1 MADNGSIESLTLEVT
16 AKSASAEQAV
26 DKLISTLERLST
38 KTANLGLGNIGTQL
52 NGVRR
57 AAAGFGDKEA
67 AGIERI
73 FNALSKLQGIANLKI
88 SSSIANQLTNI
99 GVSAELIQ
107 NVDFSGVQRLST
119 ALSGLAGVGQ
129 VNISSALNQ
138 LNRIP
143 KIAESLN
150 SVDMTAFSA
159 KIKEVTESLKPLADE
174 MEKVSKGFSAFPDK
188 LKKVLRETEKVPSAN
203 NRAAKSYAALAA
215 KIAVAVAA
223 AKRIA
228 GVFANMTKE
237 SIDFVESQNLFNVA
251 MGQYSTEARNYAEL
265 VSDKMG
271 INPAEWMKGQGVLMT
286 LGTGFGIAG
295 DKAAE
300 MSKNMTQ
307 LAYDLS
313 SFYNISTEEAFQKL
327 ESGFAGEI
335 EPMRRLGYDLSN
347 AALQQI
353 AYSKGINKTVSSM
366 SQAEKASLRY
376 YAMMTQVTQVQG
388 DMARTINSPANQL
401 RILRARVQEA
411 SRAIGNLL
419 IPIMQKVVP
428 WLIAGAEAVTRF
440 AEGLALIFG
449 IKNTDETGDMI
460 ESIVGGSENIEDA
473 LGGAAEQATKLKKT
487 LLGIDELNVLN
498 EKETGINLGDTGS
511 GTGILDGL
519 FGDEGG
525 SLPGYDFLEQ
535 LQEQADELIAGL
547 DIDGLRD
554 KILTFANLVSDLAMI
569 TGSFKLG
576 GIGKIVTGFGEI
588 YDAFKNFQ
596 TEGINF
602 DNVLEFIGGLA
613 NVLGGI
619 SLLFGEFKI
628 AGMLTALHGL
638 TDIVKIVIENWE
650 EIKRGDFS
658 SLGSVDGIIAI
669 VELIGGLAIAFGV
682 FDRIKG
688 MFNAKKNI
696 ETASTGMG
704 KTFGALKTLAVN
716 LGLGLIILAEVAAA
730 AALIVGAIGL
740 LGWGLQKVA
749 EAWEPVIENS
759 ETVITAIGAG
769 IGLMTVIGVVCYALG
784 SVGKVAA
791 TNIGI
796 GMAILAE
803 IGIATALFVAEIW
816 ILGEGLSKV
825 AESWTPV
832 LENSETVITAIGIGT
847 GLLVGIGVAC
857 AILGTLGATVA
868 VNIGIGMA
876 ILIEIG
882 IAAGLFIAEIWLIG
896 EGLAKIADAWEPV
909 LNNGDD
915 IATAILIGT
924 GLLVGIGLA
933 AAGLGAVTVA
943 SYGTIPVAIAIG
955 TALLVELGIAF
966 DLFVDSLVTV
976 ADSLSLKLAPALD
989 RVNGVLPS
997 LTTNMS
1003 NFVDFMVDFAEE
1015 VVRYTEASAV
1025 SGLASTIDTIIGWFA
1040 GDPIDNLVSEIE
1052 DVGEHAGK
1060 LIDKLVVVNPEL
1072 DTAVQMLTDFR
1083 TLVSTLNDLLGI
1095 DITLSDGMYVNMN
1108 EVGMNLVAGLAQ
1120 GMMTMQ
1126 PLLMATLLSITQSIV
1141 IGFILPVQ
1149 EQFMLF
1155 FESLNMSF
1163 TMNAILINETY
1174 AGSAATISAVFI
1186 AALTAQF
1193 AAFFVFQT
1201 TQFSM
1206 LRVTITT
1213 TFQQSYV
1220 AAVSGFMTPTRTQAA
1235 NMVTQLK
1242 SLFISLKASIVS
1254 SFNQAA
1260 AGARS
1265 AFSGLASWFR
1275 SAVYSPIVSMLS
1287 SLRSQISSVIASAN
1301 SAASHVA
1308 SLSVGRYASG
1318 GLPSTGEVFVA
1329 RERGPELVGRIGNQS
1344 AVANNNQIIDGIRQ
1358 GVYEA
1363 MMASN
1368 SGSRSGDINL
1378 YVGGKQLMTAVAE
1391 EARRETLRTGINPL
1405 TQGG

>member
-16 AKSASAEQAV
+16 AKSESAEQAV

-129 VNISSALNQ
+129 VNIGSALNQ

-203 NRAAKSYAALAA
+203 NRAAKSYATLAA

-237 SIDFVESQNLFNVA
+237 SIDYVESQNLFNVA

-295 DKAAE
+295 DQAAE

-313 SFYNISTEEAFQKL
+313 SFYNLSTEEAFQKL

-460 ESIVGGSENIEDA
+460 ESIVGGSENIESA
-473 LGGAAEQATKLKKT
+473 LGGATEQATKLRKT

-498 EKETGINLGDTGS
+498 EKETGAVNLGG
-511 GTGILDGL
+511 GLGALDGL
-519 FGDEGG
+519 LGEDDKV
-525 SLPGYDFLEQ
+525 PGYDIMAQ
-535 LQEQADELIAGL
+535 LQEQANELIAGL
-547 DIDGLRD
+547 DVEKLQERVLLFSNVISNLALLLGKFKIGALGKLFTGIGEVVDGL
-554 KILTFANLVSDLAMI
+554 K
-569 TGSFKLG
+569 
-576 GIGKIVTGFGEI
+576 E
-588 YDAFKNFQ
+588 
-596 TEGINF
+596 
-602 DNVLEFIGGLA
+602 
-613 NVLGGI
+613 
-619 SLLFGEFKI
+619 LFGEGFSWEGVLGVVEGISNIVAAIAVFVGKFKI
-628 AGMLTALHGL
+628 AGWATFFHGL
-638 TDIVKIVIENWE
+638 FTIIEEIIKNWE
-650 EIKRGDFS
+650 LIKEGDWS
-658 SLGSVDGIIAI
+658 GVDKIKMAVGI
-669 VELIGGLAIAFGV
+669 VEAIGGLLVAFGV
-682 FDRIKG
+682 FGKLKSIFVKDKPIKEV
-688 MFNAKKNI
+688 A
-696 ETASTGMG
+696 TGMG
-704 KTFGALKTLAVN
+704 KTFGALKKLAGN
-716 LGLGLIILAEVAAA
+716 LAMGLVVLVEVAAA
-730 AALIVGAIGL
+730 AALIVGSIFA
-740 LGWGLQKVA
+740 LGYALQKIA
-749 EAWEPVIENS
+749 EAWTPVVENS
-759 ETVITAIGAG
+759 ETVTTAMVVGTGLLAG
-769 IGLMTVIGVVCYALG
+769 IGAACYALG
-784 SVGKVAA
+784 TIGKTVALNMA
-791 TNIGI
+791 I
-796 GMAILAE
+796 GMAVMLE
-803 IGIATALFVAEIW
+803 LGVATALFVAEIW
-816 ILGEGLSKV
+816 LMGEGLSGV
-825 AESWTPV
+825 ASAWSPV
-832 LENSETVITAIGIGT
+832 IENGETV
-847 GLLVGIGVAC
+847 
-857 AILGTLGATVA
+857 
-868 VNIGIGMA
+868 
-876 ILIEIG
+876 
-882 IAAGLFIAEIWLIG
+882 
-896 EGLAKIADAWEPV
+896 K
-909 LNNGDD
+909 
-915 IATAILIGT
+915 TAILT
-924 GLLVGIGLA
+924 
-933 AAGLGAVTVA
+933 
-943 SYGTIPVAIAIG
+943 G
-955 TALLVELGIAF
+955 TALLLGIGIATAALGAVSVASAGTLPAAIALGTIVLAELAVAF
-966 DLFVDSLVTV
+966 IAFTESVSSV
-976 ADSLSLKLAPALD
+976 ADSLSGRLAPALSG
-989 RVNGVLPS
+989 VNQVLPG
-997 LTTNMS
+997 LTTNMG
-1003 NFVDFMVDFAEE
+1003 NFVDFMEAFAGE
-1015 VVRYTEASAV
+1015 VVRYTATTTI
-1025 SGLASTIDTIIGWFA
+1025 SGLATTIDTIIGWFA
-1040 GDPIDNLVSEIE
+1040 GNPIDNLAAEVEA
-1052 DVGEHAGK
+1052 VGNQAKRLTEK
-1060 LIDKLVVVNPEL
+1060 LIIVNPEL
-1072 DTAVQMLTDFR
+1072 EMAILMLTSFHA
-1083 TLVSTLNDLLGI
+1083 LVATLNSLLGV
-1095 DITLSDGMYVNMN
+1095 DITLSDGMFVNMQ
-1108 EVGMNLVAGLAQ
+1108 EVGMNLISGLAQ

-1126 PLLMATLLSITQSIV
+1126 PVLMATLIAIAEG
-1141 IGFILPVQ
+1141 INAGFILPMQ
-1149 EQFMLF
+1149 EQFLLF
-1155 FESLNMSF
+1155 FETLNASF
-1163 TMNAILINETY
+1163 TMNTELINASY
-1174 AGSAATISAVFI
+1174 ANSAAVVSSIFI
-1186 AALTAQF
+1186 AALMAQF
-1193 AAFFVFQT
+1193 AAFFATQSM
-1201 TQFSM
+1201 QFST
-1206 LRVTITT
+1206 LRATITT

-1220 AAVSGFMTPTRTQAA
+1220 SAVSGFITPTRAQTM
-1235 NMVTQLK
+1235 NMVAQLR
-1242 SLFISLKASIVS
+1242 SQFSMLRAAIVS
-1254 SFNQAA
+1254 AFQQAA
-1260 AGARS
+1260 AGARN
-1265 AFSGLASWFR
+1265 AFAGLASWFR
-1275 SAVYSPIVSMLS
+1275 GSVYSPIVSMLS
-1287 SLRSQISSVIASAN
+1287 SLNSQINSTIARAN
-1301 SAASHVA
+1301 AAAARVA
-1308 SLSVGRYASG
+1308 SIGRVRYYASG
-1318 GLPSTGEVFVA
+1318 GYVPHGQVFVA

-1368 SGSRSGDINL
+1368 SVSGSGDINL
-1378 YVGGKQLMTAVAE
+1378 YVSGKQIMTAVAE
-1391 EARRETLRTGINPL
+1391 EARRETLRTGVNPL

>member
-129 VNISSALNQ
+129 VNIGSALNQ

-215 KIAVAVAA
+215 KIAIAAAA
-223 AKRIA
+223 AKRIM
-228 GVFANMTKE
+228 GTFAKITKE
-237 SIDFVESQNLFNVA
+237 SIDYVESQNLFNVA

-460 ESIVGGSENIEDA
+460 ESIVGGSENIESA
-473 LGGAAEQATKLKKT
+473 LGGATEQATKLRKT

-498 EKETGINLGDTGS
+498 EKETGAVNLGG
-511 GTGILDGL
+511 GLGALDGL
-519 FGDEGG
+519 LGKDPKV
-525 SLPGYDFLEQ
+525 PGYDFMEQLEQ
-535 LQEQADELIAGL
+535 QAQEIINGL

-554 KILTFANLVSDLAMI
+554 KVLTFANLASDLAMI

-576 GIGKIVTGFGEI
+576 GIGKIVTGLGEI

-596 TEGINF
+596 AEGINF

-769 IGLMTVIGVVCYALG
+769 TGLMTVIGVVCYALG

-791 TNIGI
+791 T
-796 GMAILAE
+796 
-803 IGIATALFVAEIW
+803 
-816 ILGEGLSKV
+816 
-825 AESWTPV
+825 
-832 LENSETVITAIGIGT
+832 
-847 GLLVGIGVAC
+847 
-857 AILGTLGATVA
+857 
-868 VNIGIGMA
+868 NIGIGMA

-915 IATAILIGT
+915 ITTAILIGT

-943 SYGTIPVAIAIG
+943 SYGTIPLAIGIG

-1003 NFVDFMVDFAEE
+1003 NFVDFMADFAEE
-1015 VVRYTEASAV
+1015 VVRYTGATSIA
-1025 SGLASTIDTIIGWFA
+1025 GLASLVDKIVGWFA
-1040 GDPIDNLVSEIE
+1040 DDPIGRLAEEADFIGEQATNLTE
-1052 DVGEHAGK
+1052 K
-1060 LIDKLVVVNPEL
+1060 LLVVNPEIQ
-1072 DTAVQMLTDFR
+1072 TAIDMVSDFHS
-1083 TLVSTLNDLLGI
+1083 LVDRLNELLGV
-1095 DITLSDGMYVNMN
+1095 DITLSDGMFVNMQ
-1108 EVGMNLVAGLAQ
+1108 EVGVNLISGLAQ

-1126 PLLMATLLSITQSIV
+1126 PVLMATLIAIAEG
-1141 IGFILPVQ
+1141 INAGFILPVQ
-1149 EQFMLF
+1149 EQFLLF
-1155 FESLNMSF
+1155 FETLNASF
-1163 TMNAILINETY
+1163 TMNTELINASY
-1174 AGSAATISAVFI
+1174 ANSAAVVSSIFI
-1186 AALTAQF
+1186 AALMAQF
-1193 AAFFVFQT
+1193 AAFFATQSM
-1201 TQFSM
+1201 QFST
-1206 LRVTITT
+1206 LRATITT

-1220 AAVSGFMTPTRTQAA
+1220 SAVSGFITPTRAQAMNMVAQLRSQFSMLRAAIVTAFQQAA
-1235 NMVTQLK
+1235 VGAKNA
-1242 SLFISLKASIVS
+1242 FAS
-1254 SFNQAA
+1254 
-1260 AGARS
+1260 
-1265 AFSGLASWFR
+1265 LASWFR
-1275 SAVYSPIVSMLS
+1275 GSVYAPIVSMLS
-1287 SLRSQISSVIASAN
+1287 SLSSQISGIISRAN
-1301 SAASHVA
+1301 SAAARVA
-1308 SLSVGRYASG
+1308 SLGRMRYYASG
-1318 GLPSTGEVFVA
+1318 GYVPHGQVFVA